1 MSATSTTTPAE
12 PIAGYFCSATS
23 APLHKHFLPGW
34 AYRKDIEY
42 LEVGADLAF
51 RGGGFAKVLQKF
63 CKSQTTKKG
72 PPFGEPF

>member
-1 MSATSTTTPAE
+1 MGHASANMTKYDQDGHTE
-12 PIAGYFCSATS
+12 KG
-23 APLHKHFLPGW
+23 
-34 AYRKDIEY
+34 IEY
-42 LEVGADLAF
+42 LEVEADLAF